1 MKQRNPYPLGD
12 YMTNEII
19 EAVERQ
25 LAAYNKKDAEEW
37 AATYTIDAV
46 QRSIDGEILATGR
59 ADIQNKIAARFLE
72 PDLKATLLERKIYE
86 NTVIDHELIIRNFP
100 EGLGS
105 VEMLCIYTIEN
116 NLIKS
121 GIFKVFNK
129 NLAKY

>member
-1 MKQRNPYPLGD
+1 
-12 YMTNEII
+12 MTDKII
-19 EAVERQ
+19 EVVERQ
-25 LAAYNKKDAEEW
+25 LAAYNKKDAQEW

-59 ADIQNKIAARFLE
+59 ADIQSKIAARFLE
-72 PDLKATLLERKIYE
+72 PDLKATVLERKIYE
-86 NTVIDHELIIRNFP
+86 NTVIDHELVIRNFP

-105 VEMLCIYTIEN
+105 VEMLCIYTIDN

-129 NLAKY
+129 KLVS